1 MSFIVVSFLIF
12 LLISEIILQLVIRN
26 LRKDFQWLITEQDE
40 YPYFNRKALKKF
52 FNNSFDQELGW
63 VRKPNSKGIERGKY
77 GDIEYH
83 IDNDGSRLNITGGE
97 VTVAT
102 FGDSYTF
109 CRQVEDNQTWQVF
122 LSKYING
129 KVLNYGVGNYGV
141 DQALIYYQ
149 RQKLPASTKI
159 VIFGFVPET
168 ICRVQSYWKHYLE
181 FGNTFAFKPRFTLEN
196 GNLILHKNPIGSI
209 SDFDEINL
217 ITDSI
222 RNTDEFYLK
231 KFKKFQFRFPYLIKF
246 IVNFK
251 RSGVLL
257 FLLVKKFF
265 FNLLGASNSHI
276 ANAPFSKIMTDNV
289 KDAHLMYND
298 RGACDL
304 LEEILLKFCDEAYKN
319 GHKPL
324 LLVMPQLIDLKII
337 RELGV
342 IPYQDFFMRLSNKVP
357 TLDITKYVDNA
368 DVVDLYSEDVYGGHF
383 SEQGNKLVAEKVS
396 DYLNNTISFK

>member
-159 VIFGFVPET
+159 VIFGFV
-168 ICRVQSYWKHYLE
+168 I
-181 FGNTFAFKPRFTLEN
+181 
-196 GNLILHKNPIGSI
+196 
-209 SDFDEINL
+209 
-217 ITDSI
+217 
-222 RNTDEFYLK
+222 FY
-231 KFKKFQFRFPYLIKF
+231 R
-246 IVNFK
+246 
-251 RSGVLL
+251 
-257 FLLVKKFF
+257 
-265 FNLLGASNSHI
+265 H
-276 ANAPFSKIMTDNV
+276 PF
-289 KDAHLMYND
+289 
-298 RGACDL
+298 
-304 LEEILLKFCDEAYKN
+304 
-319 GHKPL
+319 
-324 LLVMPQLIDLKII
+324 
-337 RELGV
+337 
-342 IPYQDFFMRLSNKVP
+342 
-357 TLDITKYVDNA
+357 
-368 DVVDLYSEDVYGGHF
+368 
-383 SEQGNKLVAEKVS
+383 
-396 DYLNNTISFK
+396 